1 MFNPDG
7 ALPSLTKTT
16 AIDSLNITFESWLQ
30 NNGFIV
36 MRSFIG
42 VAVLIPPQLL
52 PGPPPPMFPSSALL
66 SYVSEQTKLNLN
78 SLSENM

>member
-36 MRSFIG
+36 MRSCIG
-42 VAVLIPPQLL
+42 VAVPYSSLPSYFLGLLL
-52 PGPPPPMFPSSALL
+52 PCFLVVPFGHTCLN
-66 SYVSEQTKLNLN
+66 EQ
-78 SLSENM
+78 S